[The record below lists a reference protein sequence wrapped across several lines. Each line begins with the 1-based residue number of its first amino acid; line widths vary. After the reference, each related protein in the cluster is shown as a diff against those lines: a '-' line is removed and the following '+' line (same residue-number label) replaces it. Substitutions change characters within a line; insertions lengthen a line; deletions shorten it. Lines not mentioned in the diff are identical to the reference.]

1 MLVYII
7 LLAFTSFIMS
17 NKARPNVESN
27 IYNDY
32 FTYTKHNKS
41 LYGNKCVVLMQVGA
55 FFEVY
60 GVKDSLSGE
69 TSHSN
74 IVEFGDVC
82 QLNISEKKANF
93 GNGVVVMAG
102 FRDYTLDK
110 YIAKLTDAGYTIPVY
125 IQEKIGKEIT
135 RKLSQVYSSGTYIS
149 CDTDSSPQITN
160 HIMCIWMDTFKPFTK
175 STNMRETIVYG
186 VSVVNIF
193 TGKSSMFQYETQ
205 FFMNM
210 TTFDELERYVSI
222 FSPSE
227 VIILSPFDD
236 KMVTNIMQLTGL
248 NPQMIHKVA
257 IPNTNSISNE
267 PNQSLEKV
275 SRCMNQKYI
284 KQILS
289 TFFGD
294 EAFDVCSEFRTHN
307 MATQSYCY
315 LLNFIQ
321 EHNPDLVRKIS
332 IPEFNNT
339 SCRMI
344 LANHTLS
351 QLNIINDDTVDSKK
365 SGKLSCVLSFLNKC
379 CSPMGKRRFQSQLLN
394 PTFDEEWLNAEY
406 KMTNFI
412 LNEHYYFVDMFRSQ
426 LFHMRDIEKLCRQ
439 LILKKVYPASI
450 YHLYNTIKNIQ
461 QINTCL
467 FELPQVCDYL
477 CNDFTDNRE
486 PAFSTS
492 NEYINKSCT
501 IILDFLDNH
510 LFIDNCKAISSMFNF
525 EVNIIR
531 PGISAQLDATILNYN
546 ENLEQFNKIHKYF
559 NSLMQKSAQDNNAED
574 MEYIKIHETDKSG
587 STIQITTR
595 RSLILKNILANLLQT
610 GGPIIKLDSKLHIP
624 INDIKFTKSTASTM
638 EIDFPLLNQICKE
651 LLADKETINVLINEA
666 YLIML
671 ANFEKDYYVKM
682 ENIASFV
689 SKIDILQ
696 AKTYVAKTNNYC
708 CPVIVADAA
717 KSFVDARELRHCL
730 IEHLQQNEIYVTNDM
745 ALGQDFSREKDFSRE
760 NAQSKDVI
768 NGILLFGTNAVG
780 KTSLIRA
787 LGVAV
792 IMAQAGMFV
801 PCSQFIFKPYTAIFS
816 RILGNDN
823 LFKGLSTFAVEMTE
837 LRIILKMADDN
848 SLILGDELCSGTET
862 ESALSIFVAGLMNL
876 HAKQSSFIFATHF
889 HEIIDYDEITNL
901 DKLSMKHMAVVFD
914 REHDCL
920 IYDRKLK
927 DGSGPKTYGLEVC
940 KSLYLGDEFLDS
952 AYAIRNKYYPETRGN
967 LSLKPTTYNQE
978 KIRGMCEIC
987 GTKMGEEI
995 HHLSPQRDADKNG
1008 FIGTFHKN
1016 HKANL
1021 VSICETCHDKIHE
1034 NDHSPNAGSQLS
1046 RKKTTKGYK
1055 VV

>member
-1 MLVYII
+1 
-7 LLAFTSFIMS
+7 MS
-17 NKARPNVESN
+17 SKSKSAKPDTETN
-27 IYNDY
+27 IYNEY
-32 FTYTKHNKS
+32 FSYTKHHKS
-41 LYGNKCVVLMQVGA
+41 LYGDKTIVLMQVGA

-60 GVKDSLSGE
+60 GVKDSQTGL

-74 IVEFGDVC
+74 IIEFGDIC
-82 QLNISEKKANF
+82 QLNISEKKASF
-93 GNGVVVMAG
+93 ANGVIVMAG
-102 FRDYTLDK
+102 FRDYTIDK
-110 YIAKLTDAGYTIPVY
+110 YISKLSDAGYTIPLY
-125 IQEKIGKEIT
+125 IQEKNGKEIT

-160 HIMCIWMDTFKPFTK
+160 NIMCIWMDTFKPFTK
-175 STNMRETIVYG
+175 SVNMRETIVYG

-193 TGKSSMFQYETQ
+193 TGKSSMFQYENQ
-205 FFMNM
+205 FYMNA

-227 VIILSPFDD
+227 VVILSPFDD
-236 KMVTNIMQLTGL
+236 KIIKNIMQLTGL
-248 NPQMIHKVA
+248 NPTMIHK
-257 IPNTNSISNE
+257 ISINGISDNTAS
-267 PNQSLEKV
+267 PDNQSLQQV

-294 EAFDVCSEFRTHN
+294 EVFDVCSEFRTHN

-339 SCRMI
+339 SSRMI

-351 QLNIINDDTVDSKK
+351 QLNIINDATVDSKK

-394 PTFDEEWLNAEY
+394 PTFDEDWLNAEY
-406 KMTNFI
+406 KTISFI
-412 LNEHYYFVDMFRSQ
+412 LNDHYYLVDLWRAK
-426 LFHMRDIEKLCRQ
+426 LFHMRDIEKICRQ
-439 LILKKVYPASI
+439 LIMKKVYPSSVF
-450 YHLYNTIKNIQ
+450 YLYNTIKNIQ
-461 QINTCL
+461 QMNVCL
-467 FELPQVCDYL
+467 FELPQLCDYL
-477 CNDFTDNRE
+477 CDDFSDIRE
-486 PAFSTS
+486 PDISSYDFIDNAC
-492 NEYINKSCT
+492 NNV
-501 IILDFLDNH
+501 LGFLDNY
-510 LFIDNCKAISSMFNF
+510 LFIDNCKSISSMFNF

-531 PGISAQLDATILNYN
+531 PGISAPLDAAIAKYN
-546 ENLEQFNKIHKYF
+546 ENLEQFSKIQKYF
-559 NSLMQKSAQDNNAED
+559 NSLMQKNTQDNNADD
-574 MEYIKIHETDKSG
+574 MDYIKVHETDKSG
-587 STIQITTR
+587 NCLQITTR
-595 RSLILKNILANLLQT
+595 RSLIMKNILATLIQNNTL
-610 GGPIIKLDSKLHIP
+610 IIKLDPNLHIP

-638 EIDFPLLNQICKE
+638 EIEFPLLNQICKE
-651 LLADKETINVLINEA
+651 LLTGKEFINSLINEA
-666 YLIML
+666 YLTML
-671 ANFEKDYYVKM
+671 IKFEKEFYSKL
-682 ENIASFV
+682 ENIAAFV

-708 CPVIVADAA
+708 CPIIHSDAH
-717 KSFVDARELRHCL
+717 KSFVNARELRHCL
-730 IEHLQQNEIYVTNDM
+730 IEHLQQNEIYVTNDIT
-745 ALGQDFSREKDFSRE
+745 LKHDGDQSRDNKH
-760 NAQSKDVI
+760 
-768 NGILLFGTNAVG
+768 GILLFGTNAVG

-792 IMAQAGMFV
+792 IMAQSGMFV
-801 PCSQFIFKPYTAIFS
+801 PSSQFVFKPYTAIFS

-837 LRIILKMADDN
+837 LRIILKMADEN

-889 HEIIDYDEITNL
+889 HEIVNYDEITSL
-901 DKLSMKHMAVVFD
+901 HGLSMKHMAVAFD
-914 REHDCL
+914 REQDCL

-940 KSLYLGDEFLDS
+940 KSLYLGDEFLDA

-967 LSLKPTTYNQE
+967 LSLKTTTYNQD

-987 GTKMGEEI
+987 GKTMGEEI
-995 HHLSPQRDADKNG
+995 HHLAPQRDADENG

-1021 VSICETCHDKIHE
+1021 VSICEICHDKIHDNE
-1034 NDHSPNAGSQLS
+1034 HEAGSQLS

-1055 VV
+1055 VCAV